1 MSMIRKFLGAAS
13 LAMLLAFSLHVR
25 AVGAADQPN
34 VSGDFATDFTEA
46 NDDVKAKKWTEAI
59 AKVKAIQANP
69 KPKSPYDNYVANAL
83 LMSAYSGLND
93 QANAEGPIEVVAA
106 SEYYPAAQKATL
118 YKLLASINF
127 GSKNYDKAI
136 EFTNKAIA
144 LGDTSEDTT
153 QSLASAY
160 YLTNRYKEALA
171 VWQEIAS
178 KAEAAGKKPDEKT
191 LKLIW
196 QTASNLKDESTQ
208 AKVIDKLVADYPKPE
223 YWQNAMV
230 SLRTSDVHDDRL
242 LLNIY
247 RLKNEVGVLTAGD
260 EYSEMAQIALDQG
273 NPGLA
278 QSAME
283 TAIGKKVFT
292 DPRDQDRAQRLLD
305 LAKKQAATDRSAL
318 AKDEADA
325 ANAPSGEVL
334 VNVGATYLGFGMND
348 KAVAAISAGIAKGNL
363 KRPNED
369 YLLLGIAEARMKNN
383 AEAAK
388 AFGKVSGDTRYV
400 RLAKLW
406 GLATHTAS

>member
-1 MSMIRKFLGAAS
+1 MIRKFLGAAS
-13 LAMLLAFSLHVR
+13 LAMLLAFSIHVR
-25 AVGAADQPN
+25 AADQPN
-34 VSGDFATDFTEA
+34 VTGDFAKDFTEA
-46 NDDVKAKKWTEAI
+46 NDDVKAKKFTEAV

-69 KPKSPYDNYVANAL
+69 KPKSAYDNYVANAL

-118 YKLLASINF
+118 YRLLASINF
-127 GSKNYDKAI
+127 GVKNYDKAI
-136 EFTNKAIA
+136 EFTNKAIS
-144 LGDTSEDTT
+144 LGDTSEDTA

-160 YLTNRYKEALA
+160 YLTNRFKEALT
-171 VWQEIAS
+171 VWQDIAA

-196 QTASNLKDESTQ
+196 QTASNLKDEPTQ

-230 SLRTSDVHDDRL
+230 SLKTADVHDDRL

-247 RLKNEVGVLTAGD
+247 RLKSEVGVLTAGD
-260 EYSEMAQIALDQG
+260 EYSEMAQIALDQA

-278 QSAME
+278 QATME
-283 TAIGKKVFT
+283 TAISKKVFS

-305 LAKKQAATDRSAL
+305 LAKKQAIATRATL
-318 AKDEADA
+318 PKEETEA
-325 ANAPSGEVL
+325 ANAATGEVL
-334 VNVGATYLGFGMND
+334 VNIGATYLGFGMNE
-348 KAVAAISAGIAKGNL
+348 KAVSTISAGIAKGGL

-383 AEAAK
+383 AEAAR
-388 AFGKVSGDTRYV
+388 AFGKVSGDPKYV

-406 GLATHTAS
+406 ELATHTG